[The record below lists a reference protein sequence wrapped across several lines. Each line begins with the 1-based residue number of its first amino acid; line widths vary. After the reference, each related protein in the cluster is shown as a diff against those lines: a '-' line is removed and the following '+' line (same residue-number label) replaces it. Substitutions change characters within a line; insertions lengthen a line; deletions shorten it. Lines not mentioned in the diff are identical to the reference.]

1 MKIKQSEKKMIKKRS
16 FHWNKD
22 FDKIQ
27 EFLFNTYK
35 LTKSFHNWIPSM
47 FENMQFGPCGTP
59 YMDEEDEYVK
69 IWEDGDVGIVAVT
82 ICKPSG
88 DCRFFMHPDYY
99 EYGDTFVEAI
109 ETQAKEMKAGDSE
122 KKIYFVV
129 EECDSVREEVLKQR
143 GYDNSGVCE
152 HNRFLPQNYEVP
164 EIKLPPGYSIRHVDI
179 EKDLVLYKEV
189 QSSVFSHCNSMTL
202 ELAKKYAS
210 AKFYHPERDIVV
222 VAPDGKFAA
231 FTTGRMDP
239 ISKLAETEPV
249 GVHPDYRQRGL
260 GKAIVYEGIRRLQ
273 QHGAEAIV
281 ILGAASSEAATKLYD
296 SIGFERRNVNAWLKI
311 I

>member
-1 MKIKQSEKKMIKKRS
+1 LATLLSISLRS
-16 FHWNKD
+16 FHWSQD

-35 LTKSFHNWIPSM
+35 LTDTFHNWIPSM
-47 FENMQFGPCGTP
+47 FENLQFGPCGTP
-59 YMDEEDEYVK
+59 YTDEEDEYVK
-69 IWEDGDVGIVAVT
+69 IWEDGDIGIVAVT

-88 DCRFFMHPDYY
+88 ECYFLIHPEYY
-99 EYGDTFVEAI
+99 EYGDTFVEAL
-109 ETQAKEMKAGDSE
+109 ELQAKEMKTDDSGEKIFFMVEVGDR
-122 KKIYFVV
+122 I
-129 EECDSVREEVLKQR
+129 REEVMKKR
-143 GYDNSGVCE
+143 GYSNSGVYE
-152 HNRFLPQNYEVP
+152 HNRYLPENFEVP
-164 EIKLPPGYSIRHVDI
+164 EIILADGYSIRHVEI
-179 EKDLVLYKEV
+179 EKDFENYKAV
-189 QSSVFSHCNSMTL
+189 QGSVFSHCRGMTL
-202 ELAKKYAS
+202 ELVRKYAS
-210 AKFYHPERDIVV
+210 AKFYHPERDVV
-222 VAPDGKFAA
+222 AVAPDGTFAA

-249 GVHPDYRQRGL
+249 GVHPDHRQRGL

-296 SIGFERRNVNAWLKI
+296 SIGFERRDVNAWLKI